1 MVGRRVAL
9 MVQVTLAGPA
19 YLAQFGEPA
28 TLQALQ
34 AHRAVNYISSGS
46 GRALPMEFTVDE
58 KVVEMQLPSI
68 VSVTRADL
76 YTGAAVAGLG
86 MVQVPRYR
94 VAGKLPPGTL
104 KVVPGDFPPPP
115 MPVSVLYPQN
125 RQLSS
130 RARVFAQS
138 LFDIFEAAG

>member
-9 MVQVTLAGPA
+9 MEQVTVASPA
-19 YLAQFGEPA
+19 YLAQFGEPQ
-28 TLQALQ
+28 TLESLS
-34 AHRAVNYISSGS
+34 AHRAVNYVSSGS
-46 GRALPMEFTVDE
+46 GRVLPLEFTCNERVVD
-58 KVVEMQLPSI
+58 MQLPAV
-68 VSVTRADL
+68 VSVSGADL

-94 VAGKLPPGTL
+94 VEEELSEGKL
-104 KVVPGDFPPPP
+104 KVLLAGFPPPP

-130 RARVFAQS
+130 RVRVFAQW
-138 LFDIFEAAG
+138 LRDIFEAAF